1 MSKSYNNTLPIFG
14 EEKATRKL
22 IMRIPTDST
31 PVEEPKPTENSI
43 ILQLYKLFASAEGYE
58 DMVRDF
64 RNGGCGYGDF
74 KKDLVE
80 VTVESLAPI
89 KERYEAIRNSDE
101 LLTILNDGAEKA
113 DAIAQ
118 KTMQRVRAY
127 FGLGTGY

>member
-74 KKDLVE
+74 KKRLFDAYWEYFRAARKRRAEL
-80 VTVESLAPI
+80 
-89 KERYEAIRNSDE
+89 EASQDYVHQVLENVAR
-101 LLTILNDGAEKA
+101 KA
-113 DAIAQ
+113 RGTASVVLD
-118 KTMQRVRAY
+118 RVRRAV
-127 FGLGTGY
+127 GLI

>member
-58 DMVRDF
+58 DMIRDF

-74 KKDLVE
+74 KKRLFDA
-80 VTVESLAPI
+80 TGNTSRARAESLRAELEGPAQDYVHQVLENGG
-89 KERYEAIRNSDE
+89 KE
-101 LLTILNDGAEKA
+101 GAGE
-113 DAIAQ
+113 
-118 KTMQRVRAY
+118 RPPWCW
-127 FGLGTGY
+127 TGCAGPWA